1 MFMSETIDLTPSP
14 RVLRMLGEIDFKAW
28 QCLCEIIDN
37 SIDSFIT
44 EGTSENLGAKPTVK
58 IKLPGASQNQLEP
71 SDILTISDN
80 GMGMTFE
87 TLNKSLKAGFSGN
100 NPVDKMGLFGMGFN
114 ISTARLGNRT
124 VIKTSTK
131 DSDEFL
137 KVTIDFQEL
146 EEKGHFYAPVERI
159 PKKAD
164 EKRMHGTTVEITKLR
179 IDHIKPLYQ
188 RKKIT
193 QKLGKIYGRIIRE
206 QGIKLAYDSHTCK
219 PFKHCVWSDQRSGQ
233 TKDRA
238 VPAIIKI
245 DHVVDEKKYCSTC
258 WVWLNDFETECP
270 SCNESTSVSKRE
282 RRIKGWIG
290 LQRYFHADHY
300 GVDLIRN
307 GRVIEEL
314 DKSIFYWIN
323 ADEEPELEY
332 PIDGHQK
339 LGRIVGELE
348 IDFVKVTHQKDSF
361 DKTTQDWR
369 EVLLL
374 IRGDGPIRP
383 QIARNLGYAVN
394 ESPLALLF
402 SAFRTA
408 KAGVKNLVPQRKNG
422 QAMITDP
429 VINDLVTRFYE
440 GQTDYQS
447 DEKWW
452 DLIVEVNSNKEP
464 TLDEADPS
472 GGDPF
477 SSGGVMEENEP
488 EPDVEIESE
497 AEQVLSTEP
506 DNELSKNY
514 TLELFK
520 NVSIRV
526 VAEKSLEG
534 SHVNGFTVSLKGV
547 EMFFTYW
554 PNAAILQNSLLT
566 PADFLINELAYH
578 FHATAHSEVSTVPI
592 TTVELAIREKYFS
605 DLHPTV
611 EEVHRKVRVF
621 KEDLSDHLRSKSGTY
636 EINLSLIEDT
646 DLAQIK
652 KRMAQNEYLNDNQV
666 EVAIKSGE
674 FMSYAPFNVLKAII
688 CDNPYLVFDGIFFSQ
703 KWDSAELISLVMD
716 MQKNELVSL
725 LGDIAWFNDNHS
737 ASISGL
743 WRGRVKRLIGSLEIL
758 TNWRA

>member
-1 MFMSETIDLTPSP
+1 MSESIDLTPSP

-44 EGTSENLGAKPTVK
+44 ESTSENVGDKPTVK
-58 IKLPGASQNQLEP
+58 IKLPSISQNKIDP
-71 SDILTISDN
+71 SNILTISDN
-80 GMGMTFE
+80 GKGMTFE

-114 ISTARLGNRT
+114 ISTARLGNKT
-124 VIKTSTK
+124 VITTSTK

-137 KVTIDFQEL
+137 KVTIDFHEL
-146 EEKGHFYAPVERI
+146 EEEGHFYAPVERI

-164 EKRMHGTTVEITKLR
+164 EKHKHGTTVEITKLR
-179 IDHIKPLYQ
+179 VDHIKPLYQ

-193 QKLGKIYGRIIRE
+193 EKLGKIYGRIIRE
-206 QGIKLAYDSHTCK
+206 KGIKLAYDSHTCK

-233 TKDRA
+233 TKDRT

-245 DHVVDEKKYCSTC
+245 DHVVDEKNYCSTC
-258 WVWLNDFETECP
+258 WVWLNAFESECP
-270 SCNESTSVSKRE
+270 SCNETTAVSKRE

-300 GVDLIRN
+300 GLDLIRN
-307 GRVIEEL
+307 GRVVEEL
-314 DKSIFYWIN
+314 DKSIFNWIN

-348 IDFVKVTHQKDSF
+348 IDFVKVTHQKDAF

-369 EVLLL
+369 EVLLH

-383 QIARNLGYAVN
+383 QIAKNLGYAVN

-408 KAGVKNLVPQRKNG
+408 KAGVKNLVPQRKNL
-422 QAMITDP
+422 QAMITDH
-429 VINDLVTRFYE
+429 VIDDLVTRFYE

-452 DLIVEVNSNKEP
+452 NLITEANSNKKP

-477 SSGGVMEENEP
+477 SSGESVEENDP
-488 EPDVEIESE
+488 EPDTESE
-497 AEQVLSTEP
+497 EVEQELSTEP
-506 DNELSKNY
+506 DNNLSKNY
-514 TLELFK
+514 SLELFK

-526 VAEKSLEG
+526 VAEKALEG

-554 PNAAILQNSLLT
+554 PNSSIFQNSLST

-578 FHATAHSEVSTVPI
+578 FHATAHSEISTVPI
-592 TTVELAIREKYFS
+592 TIVGLAIREKYFS

-621 KEDLSDHLRSKSGTY
+621 IEDLSEHLRSKSGTF
-636 EINLSLIEDT
+636 EINLGLIEGS
-646 DLAQIK
+646 DLAAIK
-652 KRMAQNEYLNDNQV
+652 KRMAQNEYLND
-666 EVAIKSGE
+666 EEIDVAIKAGE
-674 FMSYAPFNVLKAII
+674 FMSHAPFNVLKSII
-688 CDNPYLVFDGIFFSQ
+688 CDDPYLVFDGVFFSQ
-703 KWDSAELISLVMD
+703 KWESSGSVSIVMD
-716 MQKNELVSL
+716 MQKSELVSL
-725 LGDIAWFNDNHS
+725 FDDIAWFNENHS
-737 ASISGL
+737 ASISEL
-743 WRGRVKRLIGSLEIL
+743 WRGRVKRFIGSLEIL
-758 TNWRA
+758 TSWRT